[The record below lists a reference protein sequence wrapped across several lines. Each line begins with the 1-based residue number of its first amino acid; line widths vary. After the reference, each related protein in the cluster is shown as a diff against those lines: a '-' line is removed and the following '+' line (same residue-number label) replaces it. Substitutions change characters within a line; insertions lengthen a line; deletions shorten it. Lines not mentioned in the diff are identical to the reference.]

1 MFLAAGRPRAA
12 HGGSKYTPTPPQ
24 HLNSTPPIHFYP
36 LTLSHPPPSTTTH
49 APAAPPR
56 KMDTSDFFV
65 LVCVCVWF
73 VFSFIYIRF
82 VTFRQFCEFSRA
94 RAYIETGGLGCGR
107 MGPISGKHVRR
118 KLRWIA
124 ILPVL
129 NKPGR
134 LGHLRCTL
142 SRYKASIIIS
152 GAEHRS
158 RLTSRD
164 SARTHMCLSYVS
176 CARSI
181 EIDRAHF

>member
-1 MFLAAGRPRAA
+1 MFLAARRPRAG

-82 VTFRQFCEFSRA
+82 VIFRQFCEFSRA
-94 RAYIETGGLGCGR
+94 RAYIETGGSGCGR
-107 MGPISGKHVRR
+107 MGPIWKARAPQATVDRHFTGLEQTRPFRTS
-118 KLRWIA
+118 
-124 ILPVL
+124 
-129 NKPGR
+129 
-134 LGHLRCTL
+134 TL
-142 SRYKASIIIS
+142 HALSVQSVNHYIRSRASIS
-152 GAEHRS
+152 FDLA
-158 RLTSRD
+158 RLS
-164 SARTHMCLSYVS
+164 SHS
-176 CARSI
+176 CASVT
-181 EIDRAHF
+181 